1 MDTFFMGFQ
10 SEMFWGPSLRWESGR
25 SWGTGCW
32 SQTLHSPGK
41 IWDCEFLPKCMF
53 LCQGGAYGDRV
64 FSAFL
69 LFLMWVFVLFC
80 FHLPSVWE
88 SLLASICGFL
98 SERISQC
105 VGVDLVCLSEESS
118 EFPVLPSFTKTLG
131 SVLFVYT
138 VISLSLFFFSCEQSY
153 NLQIIIILSFPF
165 QFLYLQFFFPY
176 WLIALAST
184 PRTMLNK

>member
-1 MDTFFMGFQ
+1 MVIPMSLLRTVFQSACLTVVMDTFFMGFQ

-53 LCQGGAYGDRV
+53 LCQGGGAYGDRV
-64 FSAFL
+64 SQPFYS
-69 LFLMWVFVLFC
+69 LMWVFVLFC
-80 FHLPSVWE
+80 FL
-88 SLLASICGFL
+88 ICPVCGSHQLVSGFL

-118 EFPVLPSFTKTLG
+118 GASCVAIFHQNPWIR
-131 SVLFVYT
+131 FVC
-138 VISLSLFFFSCEQSY
+138 L
-153 NLQIIIILSFPF
+153 
-165 QFLYLQFFFPY
+165 
-176 WLIALAST
+176 
-184 PRTMLNK
+184 